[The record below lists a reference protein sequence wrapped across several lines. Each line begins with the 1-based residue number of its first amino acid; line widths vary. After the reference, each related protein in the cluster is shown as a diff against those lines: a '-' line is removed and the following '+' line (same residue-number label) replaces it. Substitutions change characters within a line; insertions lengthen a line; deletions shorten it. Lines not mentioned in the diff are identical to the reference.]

1 MLKSIDDIDDI
12 DGRILGELTYTIKM
26 SLEAVRGIN
35 R

>member
-1 MLKSIDDIDDI
+1 MLSHALALSPEVDENAGK
-12 DGRILGELTYTIKM
+12 TIKM